1 VGETLG
7 MSNSTRSIVLVGT
20 VHRDPKGYAKLFQLL
35 EQERPSIITVEISP
49 YSRAFRAQ
57 HAAALRARLRENL
70 QKIGKERGRSLRE
83 IIFQSTILEIFL
95 TLREP
100 YEWRAAKNYARRHG
114 IEVMDIDLS
123 GYAEEKLSHLTEL
136 ISLENVRALLHLP
149 SFDLSRQVE
158 SQYARA
164 KFLFDHPPSSWP
176 VNEEV
181 RHREAHMAEKIRG
194 FARQKNEGKTLHI
207 GGWEHM
213 VEFPQGKSLFG
224 LVKDLQPNRIILA
237 SVVNPGG

>member
-1 VGETLG
+1 MGR
-7 MSNSTRSIVLVGT
+7 SNPQATVVLVGT
-20 VHRDPKGYAKLFQLL
+20 VHRDPKGYAKLLRLL

-57 HAAALRARLRENL
+57 QAASLRARLRENL
-70 QKIGKERGRSLRE
+70 QKIGREGGRSLRE
-83 IIFQSTILEIFL
+83 MISQSAVLEIFL
-95 TLREP
+95 ALREP
-100 YEWRAAKNYARRHG
+100 YEWRAAKNYAERHG

-123 GYAEEKLSHLTEL
+123 CYAEEKLSHLTEL
-136 ISLENVRALLHLP
+136 VSLENVRALIHLP
-149 SFDLSRQVE
+149 SSDLSRQVE

-164 KFLFDHPPSSWP
+164 KFLIEHPPSSWP
-176 VNEEV
+176 MSEEV

-207 GGWEHM
+207 GGWEHL
-213 VEFPQGKSLFG
+213 VGFPQGPSLFG

-237 SVVNPGG
+237 SVVNRGG

>member
-1 VGETLG
+1 MGR
-7 MSNSTRSIVLVGT
+7 SNPQGTIVLVGT
-20 VHRDPKGYAKLFQLL
+20 VHRDPKGYTKLFQLL

-57 HAAALRARLRENL
+57 QAAALRARLRENL
-70 QKIGKERGRSLRE
+70 QKVGRERGRSLRE
-83 IIFQSTILEIFL
+83 IISQSAVLEIFL
-95 TLREP
+95 ALREP
-100 YEWRAAKNYARRHG
+100 YEWRAAKNYAERHG
-114 IEVMDIDLS
+114 IELMDIDLS
-123 GYAEEKLSHLTEL
+123 GYAEEKLSHLAEL
-136 ISLENVRALLHLP
+136 ISPENVRALLHLP

-164 KFLFDHPPSSWP
+164 KFLFDHPPSLWP
-176 VNEEV
+176 VDEEV

-207 GGWEHM
+207 GGWEHL

-224 LVKDLQPNRIILA
+224 LVKDLQPTRIILA
-237 SVVNPGG
+237 SGVNQGG

>member
-1 VGETLG
+1 
-7 MSNSTRSIVLVGT
+7 MINSTRSVVLVGT

-57 HAAALRARLRENL
+57 HAAGLRARLRENL
-70 QKIGKERGRSLRE
+70 QKIGQERGRSLRE
-83 IIFQSTILEIFL
+83 IISQSAVLEIFL
-95 TLREP
+95 ALREP

-114 IEVMDIDLS
+114 NEVRDIDLS
-123 GYAEEKLSHLTEL
+123 AYAEEKLSHLTEL
-136 ISLENVRALLHLP
+136 VSLENVRALLHLP

-164 KFLFDHPPSSWP
+164 RFLFDRPPSSWP

-181 RHREAHMAEKIRG
+181 RHREAHMAKKICA
-194 FARQKNEGKTLHI
+194 FARQKNGRKVLHI
-207 GGWEHM
+207 GGWEHL
-213 VEFPQGKSLFG
+213 VEYPQGKSLFG

>member
-1 VGETLG
+1 MGR
-7 MSNSTRSIVLVGT
+7 SNPQAKVVLVGT
-20 VHRDPKGYAKLFQLL
+20 VHRDPKGYAKLLRLL

-49 YSRAFRAQ
+49 YSRSFRTQQAT
-57 HAAALRARLRENL
+57 ALRARLRENL

-83 IIFQSTILEIFL
+83 MISQSAVLEIFL
-95 TLREP
+95 ILTEP
-100 YEWRAAKNYARRHG
+100 YEWRAAKVYADRHG
-114 IEVMDIDLS
+114 IALMDIDLS

-164 KFLFDHPPSSWP
+164 KFLFDRPPSSWP

-194 FARQKNEGKTLHI
+194 LVRQKNQGKALHI
-207 GGWEHM
+207 GGWEHII
-213 VEFPQGKSLFG
+213 ELPEGKSLFG
-224 LVKDLQPNRIILA
+224 LVKDLQPIRIILDSMA
-237 SVVNPGG
+237 N